1 MVEVSPHRAS
11 VRQDV
16 VPMNAKSALF
26 ARSSVVPPLTMA
38 PSEARVFPVES
49 QSNEVRPLALVRMI
63 TRCALAQGESDQP
76 VQLDLMELLEALDRA
91 IEALD
96 RDVVRGNP

>member
-1 MVEVSPHRAS
+1 
-11 VRQDV
+11 
-16 VPMNAKSALF
+16 MNAKTALF

-38 PSEARVFPVES
+38 PSEARVFPVEG
-49 QSNEVRPLALVRMI
+49 QSNEVRPLALVRLI
-63 TRCALAQGESDQP
+63 TRCTLANADPSQP
-76 VQLDLMELLEALDRA
+76 VQLDLMELIEALDRA